1 MLPECFLEPTLAICL
16 CTCVLLS
23 VADGVFAWSGWAIHL
38 MRPLQYNQAQADCM
52 QRVSGRTTTT
62 TTITTGSGIRASDS
76 DSDSES
82 DSLTGGMLSTAG
94 WEVLLSNLL
103 EEAVPDLF
111 VALTL
116 ALYDLGSR

>member
-1 MLPECFLEPTLAICL
+1 
-16 CTCVLLS
+16 
-23 VADGVFAWSGWAIHL
+23 
-38 MRPLQYNQAQADCM
+38 M